1 MFETL
6 GIENLNS
13 SSASFYFALVLG
25 GLFGYSA
32 EKIKFCFRRAL
43 INDDRSQALFAW
55 LFALAIATL
64 GTQAVIYKGWVSFE
78 NHRFYSSEIPYLA
91 IATGGLLFGI
101 GMIFTRGCISRMTVL
116 AGTGNIR
123 ALFVILIFAVTAHS
137 TMKGPLSYPRLMLSE
152 PTFYLG
158 EFAGLANNSILQ
170 TVSICI
176 MAIISLLII
185 TRARLNLRIYVFS
198 FIIGN
203 LAVLGWLG
211 TGYILYDEF
220 EPIELESLSFT
231 RPATDTLFWS
241 LASTSVSAKFGAGL
255 ISGVIL
261 SAFLSSLQSKRF
273 EIKSFETPI
282 QTIQYITGAMLMG
295 FGGVLAGGC
304 TMGAGISGISTL
316 SVSAFF
322 AIIFIGLGAKLAN
335 RRLRLIRKL
344 IFLERA

>member
-13 SSASFYFALVLG
+13 SSASFYFGLVLG

-91 IATGGLLFGI
+91 IATGGFLFGI

-152 PTFYLG
+152 PTLYLG

-211 TGYILYDEF
+211 TGNILYGEF

-231 RPATDTLFWS
+231 RPATDTLFCS
-241 LASTSVSAKFGAGL
+241 LASTSVSAKDGTSL
-255 ISGVIL
+255 IS
-261 SAFLSSLQSKRF
+261 
-273 EIKSFETPI
+273 
-282 QTIQYITGAMLMG
+282 
-295 FGGVLAGGC
+295 
-304 TMGAGISGISTL
+304 
-316 SVSAFF
+316 
-322 AIIFIGLGAKLAN
+322 
-335 RRLRLIRKL
+335 
-344 IFLERA
+344 

>member
-1 MFETL
+1 MFESL
-6 GIENLNS
+6 GIESLNS

-32 EKIKFCFRRAL
+32 EQIKFCFRRAL
-43 INDDRSQALFAW
+43 IGDDRKQAMSAW

-64 GTQAVIYKGWVSFE
+64 GTQAIIYKGWVLFD

-91 IATGGLLFGI
+91 IAVGGFLFGV
-101 GMIFTRGCISRMTVL
+101 GMILTRGCISRMTVL
-116 AGTGNIR
+116 TGTGNIR
-123 ALFVILIFAVTAHS
+123 ALFVILIFAITAHS
-137 TMKGPLSYPRLMLSE
+137 TMKGPLSYLRVVLSE
-152 PTFYLG
+152 PTIYLG
-158 EFAGLANNSILQ
+158 EFAGFTNNPVLQ
-170 TVSICI
+170 TVSIF
-176 MAIISLLII
+176 IIVIVFLLSI
-185 TRARLNLRIYVFS
+185 TRSQFNIRTYVFS

-211 TGYILYDEF
+211 TGYVLYDEF
-220 EPIELESLSFT
+220 EPIALESLSFT

-241 LASTSVSAKFGAGL
+241 LASTAVSAKFGTGL
-255 ISGVIL
+255 ITGVIL

-282 QTIQYITGAMLMG
+282 QTTQYITGAMLMG

-316 SVSAFF
+316 SVSAFL
-322 AIIFIGLGAKLAN
+322 AIIFIVVGAKIAN
-335 RRLRLIRKL
+335 RQPRL
-344 IFLERA
+344 LERFSF

>member
-1 MFETL
+1 M
-6 GIENLNS
+6 IMWR
-13 SSASFYFALVLG
+13 
-25 GLFGYSA
+25 GY
-32 EKIKFCFRRAL
+32 
-43 INDDRSQALFAW
+43 
-55 LFALAIATL
+55 
-64 GTQAVIYKGWVSFE
+64 
-78 NHRFYSSEIPYLA
+78 
-91 IATGGLLFGI
+91 
-101 GMIFTRGCISRMTVL
+101 
-116 AGTGNIR
+116 
-123 ALFVILIFAVTAHS
+123 
-137 TMKGPLSYPRLMLSE
+137 
-152 PTFYLG
+152 
-158 EFAGLANNSILQ
+158 
-170 TVSICI
+170 
-176 MAIISLLII
+176 
-185 TRARLNLRIYVFS
+185 FS

-203 LAVLGWLG
+203 LAVLGWLS